1 MAALC
6 GESWKRGRQ
15 IVSVTQNTAQSK
27 KRKTAVQPGSRAYG
41 AIILALAFGLACV
54 VTLTSLTP
62 KRYEVSVG
70 NAAKE
75 AITAPRMVE
84 DSAITEALRQAAR
97 NKVSAVYAVDD
108 ELADTLISGAQS
120 FFSALKS
127 FRNAA
132 TDIRATTAPTKT
144 GVDGKTYTDDDDRSW
159 QDVIPASELLGML
172 VNLPVKI
179 SDTSLGYALLDTDSA
194 EIDKLQQLV
203 METLETKLREGV
215 SENERDKV
223 LATINRELKISSLSV
238 WLKAL
243 GETVYD
249 AYLLPTNVVNDV
261 ETARAQEQAAAEV
274 EPVYIARGATI
285 VEQGQVVTEEKMNT
299 LLSLDLVKGAEAT
312 SHLTPGVIGYLFCI
326 FGLLFIYLAM
336 FEKETFTSSK
346 KMTILGLILIV
357 SLLLEWVCYVI
368 DPRVTPTVFAILLAS
383 LLLPRKVAEILSVVL
398 AMAFALLTGGSG
410 ATMFGSDS
418 ILAMAAML
426 VMGQVTILTAE
437 RQQKRGALIA
447 AGMLGGVAGAAIVI
461 TGGVILEYQWSS
473 SLIYASLMMAAALIL
488 SVFCVG
494 TLSMWE
500 TMFDIITP
508 ARLHELANTNH
519 PLLKK
524 MMTAAPGTYH
534 HSMMT
539 ASLAEGAAEAIGANT
554 LLARTGAM
562 YHDVGKLRRPQYF
575 RENQNGHN
583 IHDTLSPEESAGYI
597 IAHQK
602 DAEAYLSRYRMPS
615 EIRKIANEHH
625 GTTLVTYFYHKAKQ
639 LQTQDGEPVIERLF
653 RYSGGLPSSK
663 ESAIVM
669 LADSCEAAVRSL
681 SEPTRDEV
689 NEMVRRIVQG
699 KMDEGQLKQSPLT
712 LEEINKIERSFLVT
726 FSGLLH
732 ERIRYPELEPLS

>member
-1 MAALC
+1 MP
-6 GESWKRGRQ
+6 
-15 IVSVTQNTAQSK
+15 
-27 KRKTAVQPGSRAYG
+27 PGSRAYG
-41 AIILALAFGLACV
+41 AIILAVVFGLTCI

-70 NAAKE
+70 NEAKE
-75 AITAPRMVE
+75 SITAPRMVE
-84 DSAITEALRQAAR
+84 DTVITEALRQAAR
-97 NKVSAVYAVDD
+97 NKVEAVYAVDT

-120 FFSALKS
+120 FFSALAS
-127 FRNAA
+127 FKNAA
-132 TDIRATTAPTKT
+132 EEIRTSTAPTST
-144 GVDGKTYTDDDDRSW
+144 GVDGKTYAADDDRTW
-159 QDVIPASELLGML
+159 QDVIPTSDLLAML

-179 SDTSLGYALLDTDSA
+179 SDTSLGYALLDTDTA
-194 EIDKLQQLV
+194 EIEKLQDLV
-203 METLETKLREGV
+203 LTTLETKLREGV
-215 SENERDKV
+215 SEADQDKT
-223 LATINRELKISSLSV
+223 LATINKELKITSLSV
-238 WLKAL
+238 WLKAV
-243 GETVYD
+243 GEMVYD

-261 ETARAQEQAAAEV
+261 ETARAQELAAAAV

-312 SHLTPGVIGYLFCI
+312 SHLAPGVIGYLLCV
-326 FGLLFIYLAM
+326 FGLLLAYLGK
-336 FEKETFTSSK
+336 FEKETFQSSK
-346 KMTILGLILIV
+346 KMTILGLILII
-357 SLLLEWVCYVI
+357 SMLLEWVCYVI
-368 DPRVTPTVFAILLAS
+368 DPRITPTVFAILLAC
-383 LLLPRKVAEILSVVL
+383 LLLSRRVAEILNITL
-398 AMAFALLTGGSG
+398 AMTFALLTGGSG

-418 ILAMAAML
+418 ILALAAML
-426 VMGQVTILTAE
+426 VMGQVTILAAE
-437 RQQKRGALIA
+437 RRQKRGALIA
-447 AGMLGGVAGAAIVI
+447 AGTLGGVAGALIVI
-461 TGGVILEYQWSS
+461 SGGVILEYQWNS

-494 TLSMWE
+494 MLSMWE
-500 TMFDIITP
+500 NMFDIITP

-524 MMTAAPGTYH
+524 MLTAAPGTYH

-539 ASLAEGAAEAIGANT
+539 ASLAEGAAEAIGANP

-562 YHDVGKLRRPQYF
+562 YHDVGKLRRPLYF

-583 IHDTLSPEESAGYI
+583 IHDTLSPEESAGFI

-615 EIRKIANEHH
+615 EIRKIASEHH
-625 GTTLVTYFYHKAKQ
+625 GTTLVAYFYHKAKQ
-639 LQTQDGEPVIERLF
+639 LQSQDGEPVIERLF
-653 RYSGGLPSSK
+653 RYQGGLPSSK

-689 NEMVRRIVQG
+689 AEMVRRIVQG

-712 LEEINKIERSFLVT
+712 LEEINKIEKSFLIT
-726 FSGLLH
+726 FSGLMH
-732 ERIRYPELEPLS
+732 ERIRYPEMEPPL